1 MGQIETTRR
10 SMGDWLDELRWA
22 EEDKGQGT
30 AVDTGAASSLAKN
43 ISTVDNRLQ
52 MDDRASRSVAARY
65 GCDIGQYMILH
76 GDFII

>member
-1 MGQIETTRR
+1 
-10 SMGDWLDELRWA
+10 MGDWLDELRWA

-30 AVDTGAASSLAKN
+30 AVDSRAAYSFAKN

-65 GCDIGQYMILH
+65 GRVIGQYMILH

>member
-1 MGQIETTRR
+1 
-10 SMGDWLDELRWA
+10 MGDWLDELRWA

-65 GCDIGQYMILH
+65 GCVTGQYMILH

>member
-10 SMGDWLDELRWA
+10 PMGDWLDELRWA

-30 AVDTGAASSLAKN
+30 AVGTGAASSLAKN

-65 GCDIGQYMILH
+65 GCVIGQYMILH